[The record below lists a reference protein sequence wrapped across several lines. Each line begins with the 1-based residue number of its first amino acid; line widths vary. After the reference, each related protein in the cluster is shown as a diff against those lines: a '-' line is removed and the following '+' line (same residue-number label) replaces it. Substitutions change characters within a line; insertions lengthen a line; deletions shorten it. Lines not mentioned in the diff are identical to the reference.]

1 MTRSID
7 TLKKMAG
14 EKAAEYVE
22 SGMVVG
28 LGTGSTAVYATHA
41 IGQKI
46 QDGRLHHILGI
57 PTSEQTAQQAQEA
70 GIPLTTLDDHPVI
83 DLTIDGADEIDPDL
97 NLIKGLGGA
106 LLREKIVAAASKQM
120 IIVGD
125 ERKVVAQLGT
135 LAPVPVEV
143 IRFAQRPLREFLTS
157 LGAQVALRLDDEGK
171 RPFITDEGNIILDCT
186 FPGGI
191 PAPAALAQTLIAQPG
206 VVEHGLFLGL
216 ATLAVVA
223 SPQSV
228 RLLKRTTSGE

>member
-1 MTRSID
+1 MTTAVD

-28 LGTGSTAVYATHA
+28 LGTGSTAVYATLA
-41 IGQKI
+41 IGQKL
-46 QDGRLHHILGI
+46 QDGRLQHILGI
-57 PTSEQTAQQAQEA
+57 PTSEQTARQAREA
-70 GIPLTTLDDHPVI
+70 GIPLTTLDDNPVI

-125 ERKVVAQLGT
+125 ERKVVTQLGT

-157 LGAQVALRLDDEGK
+157 LGAQVALRLDRETEA

-191 PAPAALAQTLIAQPG
+191 SDPAALAHTLIARPG
-206 VVEHGLFLGL
+206 VVEHGLFLGF

-223 SPQSV
+223 TPDGV
-228 RLLKRTTSGE
+228 KLFERPAV